1 MRSLCAV
8 LCSRE
13 LCCAVLCV
21 GERRS
26 SQDSHFH
33 WAHRPAAAA
42 GRACTHTRTCTR
54 ARPPTHLR
62 RYEIRDIMPPAA
74 VRNAMELQA
83 EAERRKRAQV
93 GAAPLRAADWGL
105 WFAASLVGG

>member
-1 MRSLCAV
+1 
-8 LCSRE
+8 
-13 LCCAVLCV
+13 
-21 GERRS
+21 
-26 SQDSHFH
+26 
-33 WAHRPAAAA
+33 
-42 GRACTHTRTCTR
+42 
-54 ARPPTHLR
+54 
-62 RYEIRDIMPPAA
+62 MPPAA